1 MKKKILF
8 IILLSFIMSILCS
21 CNQSS
26 DLDMNFANPEERFIY
41 SYRNYGTLIRYD
53 IIDKKATIACPDPL
67 CEHGKDCPVTNIFT
81 AYVSKDYIMYGKL
94 ENGLLGGYT
103 IYCYDL
109 TNGVVSKVLECP
121 RYQDIVFIKDAAYFS
136 ASRVEYNED
145 GSPDGE
151 VWDVYRYTMASQD
164 LAKLNAES
172 LVSEVLVDHYSE
184 DQIVW
189 WDIHEFSGSSY
200 FSTDYDFQNLT
211 PANGDSIIGDYTYH
225 FAYHYGEDG
234 SLKHDI
240 TRTEMSTGTIENVVT
255 GGASYRLDNI
265 DNPKGVVYNTYE
277 NDDGRTIYYK
287 SLSDLNE
294 KVLCRIPDEYALS
307 GDEVYPNAGTTL
319 YAGGYIGIYVYPK
332 DADHSEY
339 HSGDTMLFVHIDTG
353 DMFVLSP

>member
-1 MKKKILF
+1 MATKKTA
-8 IILLSFIMSILCS
+8 ILLIFLIICMLAGCTKAPAPE
-21 CNQSS
+21 
-26 DLDMNFANPEERFIY
+26 LEMEPTEERFVY
-41 SYRNYGTLIRYD
+41 SYRDYGTLIRYD

-136 ASRVEYNED
+136 ASRVEYNAD

-164 LAKLNAES
+164 LAKLNTES
-172 LVSEVLVDHYSE
+172 LVSEVSVNRYTD

-240 TRTEMSTGTIENVVT
+240 TRTVMSTGTTENVVT

-307 GDEVYPNAGTTL
+307 GDEVYPNAGTAL